1 MIAEM
6 IIESKE
12 WEEMARYVRDLV
24 LNKPDDF
31 VQFIMNDFLQ
41 KNSFVLSDWKGEPAY
56 RTGDAMMEGYKYLK
70 WNYTGG
76 IFHLEAWMKGT
87 FGGEWNLD
95 GFVGTLQKKPYKA
108 SLEQLFAALNQP
120 IPMNQQAAP
129 GQPMNRQAA
138 QGQPMPNVVPVHT
151 VDNSNAATMGLIF
164 GIFSLIFAFLI
175 PLVSI
180 ILACLG
186 FSRARMGAGSSKAG
200 LAKAGKIL
208 CIIGIIAAFVM
219 WGLNILL
226 AVSPLAGAIY

>member
-1 MIAEM
+1 
-6 IIESKE
+6 
-12 WEEMARYVRDLV
+12 MARYVRDLV

-31 VQFIMNDFLQ
+31 VQFMMNDFLR
-41 KNSFVLSDWKGEPAY
+41 KNSFVMSDWKGEPAY

-70 WNYTGG
+70 WNYSGG

-120 IPMNQQAAP
+120 IPMNQTGVPEQ
-129 GQPMNRQAA
+129 MS
-138 QGQPMPNVVPVHT
+138 PMPNVVPVQT
-151 VDNSNAATMGLIF
+151 VDNSSAATMGLVF

-180 ILACLG
+180 LLACLG

-208 CIIGIIAAFVM
+208 CIIGIIAAIVM
-219 WGLNILL
+219 WGLNILTL
-226 AVSPLAGAIY
+226 SASFARFY

>member
-1 MIAEM
+1 
-6 IIESKE
+6 
-12 WEEMARYVRDLV
+12 MARYVRDLV

-31 VQFIMNDFLQ
+31 VQFMMNDFLQ
-41 KNSFVLSDWKGEPAY
+41 KNSFVMSNWKGEPAY

-70 WNYTGG
+70 WNYSGG

-95 GFVGTLQKKPYKA
+95 GFVGTLQKPYKA

-120 IPMNQQAAP
+120 IPMNQTGAP
-129 GQPMNRQAA
+129 EQVN
-138 QGQPMPNVVPVHT
+138 PMPNVVPVQT
-151 VDNSNAATMGLIF
+151 VDNSSAATMGLVF

-180 ILACLG
+180 LLACLG

-208 CIIGIIAAFVM
+208 CIIGIIAAIVM
-219 WGLNILL
+219 WGLNILTL
-226 AVSPLAGAIY
+226 SASFARFY

>member
-1 MIAEM
+1 
-6 IIESKE
+6 
-12 WEEMARYVRDLV
+12 MARYVRDLV

-41 KNSFVLSDWKGEPAY
+41 KNGFVLSDWKGETAY
-56 RTGDAMMEGYKYLK
+56 RTGDAVMEGYKYLK
-70 WNYTGG
+70 WNYAGG

-95 GFVGTLQKKPYKA
+95 GFVGTLQKKPYKE
-108 SLEQLFAALNQP
+108 SLEQLFATLNQP
-120 IPMNQQAAP
+120 LSMNQQAAP
-129 GQPMNRQAA
+129 
-138 QGQPMPNVVPVHT
+138 GQPMPNVVPVHT
-151 VDNSNAATMGLIF
+151 VDNSNAATMGLVF

-200 LAKAGKIL
+200 MAKAGKVL
-208 CIIGIIAAFVM
+208 CIMGIVIAVIM
-219 WGLNILL
+219 WGVNVLL
-226 AVSPLAGAIY
+226 AVSPLAMLL

>member
-1 MIAEM
+1 
-6 IIESKE
+6 
-12 WEEMARYVRDLV
+12 MARYVRDLV

-31 VQFIMNDFLQ
+31 VQFMMNDFLQ
-41 KNSFVLSDWKGEPAY
+41 KNSFVMSNWKGEPAY

-70 WNYTGG
+70 WNYSGG

-120 IPMNQQAAP
+120 IPMNQTGAP
-129 GQPMNRQAA
+129 EQVN
-138 QGQPMPNVVPVHT
+138 PMPNVVPVQT
-151 VDNSNAATMGLIF
+151 VDNSGAATMGLVF

-180 ILACLG
+180 LLACLG

-208 CIIGIIAAFVM
+208 CIIGIIAAIVM
-219 WGLNILL
+219 WGLNILTL
-226 AVSPLAGAIY
+226 SASFARFY

>member
-1 MIAEM
+1 
-6 IIESKE
+6 
-12 WEEMARYVRDLV
+12 MARYVRDLV

-31 VQFIMNDFLQ
+31 VQFMMNDFLQ

-56 RTGDAMMEGYKYLK
+56 RAGDAMMEGYKYLK
-70 WNYTGG
+70 WSYTGG

-120 IPMNQQAAP
+120 IPMNQGGAT
-129 GQPMNRQAA
+129 GS
-138 QGQPMPNVVPVHT
+138 GQPMPNVVPVHT
-151 VDNSNAATMGLIF
+151 VDNSGAATMGLVF

-180 ILACLG
+180 LLACLG
-186 FSRARMGAGSSKAG
+186 FSRARMGAGSSKSG

-208 CIIGIIAAFVM
+208 CIIGIIAAVVM

-226 AVSPLAGAIY
+226 AVSPLMGAIY